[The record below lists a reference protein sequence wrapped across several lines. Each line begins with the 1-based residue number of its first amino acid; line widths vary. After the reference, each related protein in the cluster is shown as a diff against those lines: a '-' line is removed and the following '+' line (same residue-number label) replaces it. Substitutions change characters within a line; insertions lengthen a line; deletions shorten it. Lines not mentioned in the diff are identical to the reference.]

1 MGSGPGCFMGI
12 RKWPVVSLA
21 GQQGTH
27 FANTEKK
34 GSMVLG
40 HLGARSVAHLTLDFS
55 SGHDPRIMGSSPA
68 LGSGL
73 SAEPA

>member
-1 MGSGPGCFMGI
+1 MREAGRQGAHREPGCFMGI

-27 FANTEKK
+27 FTNTEKK

-40 HLGARSVAHLTLDFS
+40 ASGGLGRL
-55 SGHDPRIMGSSPA
+55 RI
-68 LGSGL
+68 
-73 SAEPA
+73 